1 MKIHFYVRFYT
12 RMGQSLAVTGNIAAL
27 GDNSV
32 ENAFP
37 LAWLNNDYWHGT
49 LEIEAQKVRIRYNY
63 VLKNEDG
70 YTIVEWGN
78 DRIVDVAGSYD
89 EIQVVDTWN
98 HAGEYE
104 NAFYTDPFQNIL
116 LRERVTRVKSQPVK

>member
-27 GDNSV
+27 GNDSV

-37 LAWLNNDYWHGT
+37 LSWLNNDYWHGT
-49 LEIEAQKVRIRYNY
+49 LELDARKVKIRYNY

-70 YTIVEWGN
+70 YTILEWGQRPGN
-78 DRIVDVAGSYD
+78 
-89 EIQVVDTWN
+89 
-98 HAGEYE
+98 
-104 NAFYTDPFQNIL
+104 
-116 LRERVTRVKSQPVK
+116 